1 MSTKTETETEIYSPT
16 DAETHAES
24 HASATETADP
34 RPRRQRLPLRTALR
48 RHGGQHNDWGQ
59 ATSEYALVILV
70 AAAIAFSVIA
80 WARNTDAF
88 TTLFDTVIGRLTSN

>member
-1 MSTKTETETEIYSPT
+1 MSIKTETETEIYSPT
-16 DAETHAES
+16 DAETHAET
-24 HASATETADP
+24 HASATDP